1 MSFRITSGK
10 SFTEVSG
17 TLGCRIPGSDG
28 MIEVPTKYNRKTS
41 YVTTVSA

>member
-17 TLGCRIPGSDG
+17 ALECRIPGREG
-28 MIEVPTKYNRKTS
+28 MVEVPTKYNRKTS
-41 YVTTVSA
+41 YVTTVPA